1 MKADRKYAKEFMF
14 NLADCD
20 FYYIV
25 ILSDIQT
32 KQLVNKTQNS
42 KSNKTLFGQRK
53 RTLSHS
59 FLICTNSQLKK
70 KQFKEK
76 NKKRNKI
83 EEV

>member
-32 KQLVNKTQNS
+32 KQLVNKTQ

-59 FLICTNSQLKK
+59 FLICTNS
-70 KQFKEK
+70 
-76 NKKRNKI
+76 
-83 EEV
+83 